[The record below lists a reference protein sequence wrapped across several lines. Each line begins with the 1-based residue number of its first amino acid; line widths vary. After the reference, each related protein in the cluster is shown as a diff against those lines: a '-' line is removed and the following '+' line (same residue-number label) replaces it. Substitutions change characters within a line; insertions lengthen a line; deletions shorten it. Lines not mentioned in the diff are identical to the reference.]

1 MLGDRLIAD
10 GCSINEKEFQV
21 LLNNLL
27 VRVTVSYNL
36 TFIFVDSNYRN
47 FLDFGKV
54 REPSEELLQGLC
66 RPRSADCHVGGL
78 QPTPVTASLN
88 EP

>member
-1 MLGDRLIAD
+1 VLGDHLIAD
-10 GCSINEKEFQV
+10 GCSVNEKEFQV

-27 VRVTVSYNL
+27 VRVTFSYNL
-36 TFIFVDSNYRN
+36 TFIFVDSKYRN
-47 FLDFGKV
+47 FLEFGKV

-66 RPRSADCHVGGL
+66 HPLSADCHIRGL